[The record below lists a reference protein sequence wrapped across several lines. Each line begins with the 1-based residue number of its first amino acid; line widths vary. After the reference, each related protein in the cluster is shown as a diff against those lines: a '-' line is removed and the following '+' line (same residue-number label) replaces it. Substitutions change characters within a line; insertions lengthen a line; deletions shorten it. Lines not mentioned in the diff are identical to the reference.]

1 MLTSYERRKFRVRS
15 SVIKNNKG
23 RRPRVVVF
31 RSNKNTHAQL
41 ISMEGMVLASFSS
54 VNLNLESSLSGLEK
68 AKLVGKSFA
77 EICVSKNLIEVV
89 FEKGAYLY
97 NGRIKA
103 LAESCRESGLK
114 F

>member
-15 SVIKNNKG
+15 SIIKNNKG
-23 RRPRVVVF
+23 LRPRVVVF
-31 RSNKNTHAQL
+31 RSNKNIHAQL
-41 ISMEGMVLASFSS
+41 ISMEGVVLASFSS
-54 VNLNLESSLSGLEK
+54 VNLDSQSPLTGLEK

-77 EICVSKNLIEVV
+77 EACVSKNIIEVV

-103 LAESCRESGLK
+103 LAESCREFGLK